1 MTDRRRWSAV
11 ALALVAIVVGG
22 GTHRAQATVRFGDL
36 NISGNLQ
43 SQNLARTPDPSTWEY
58 IQNRNTAHI
67 SLDYDWLKGGKFI
80 GKYNIP
86 FIEAS
91 QLSILWR
98 GVYDG
103 VYGFTPGF
111 LQKEDIHG
119 RAYGSNGNLTLFQAA
134 TQQGINVPLKNGTQ
148 ATRFFTTNQLEL
160 TGLSHGE
167 LDALAFEN
175 QLREAYVDL
184 KMRGVPLSIRA
195 GRQQIVWGETDNFR
209 MLDRANS
216 LDLSWHFQQ
225 EIPAPG
231 FGWDEIRRPFWM
243 IKFLYDL
250 DQVGPL
256 AQSFLE
262 WYWNPGDWYP
272 AKQAYLPQPWGLPFY
287 NSLTNPY
294 DGAFY
299 FGNCSTDSPYV
310 VPGGPRKGQRACTA
324 LMNGTRLFEQ
334 GNYSRNALDNSQ
346 VGVRYHGIAPFGL
359 EFTLNYFY
367 QRFAGDDGTNYAPI
381 RALADTPENNVR
393 AANLYKQGIFP
404 AEAYSPY
411 VHTVGISANYSDEEY
426 TQTVWR
432 FESIYDIGV
441 PFFDASKVTV
451 VSTPAL
457 PGITKKNMW
466 KGMVGF
472 DRPTWMRFLNKKST
486 IFLSGQFFWHYLT
499 NDNQCPVTV
508 RDPNTGQVTYHGYG
522 GQTVANLLA
531 TQRKKYHQNVGECLV
546 GGLDLPSG
554 LRGSS
559 VAFRDKVR
567 TWESLFTF
575 AAFTFYKGGS
585 IVPTLGF
592 AVDPVNQWNM
602 EPFWAVDYVLRDDL
616 VVNLAQR
623 YFFTPRGRSTPIFE
637 TWGLAGLNAGRSETS
652 LRLTYQF

>member
-1 MTDRRRWSAV
+1 MTDRRRWSAIVIALAVV
-11 ALALVAIVVGG
+11 ALGG
-22 GTHRAQATVRFGDL
+22 WTHRARATLRFGDL

-43 SQNLARTPDPSTWEY
+43 SQNLARTPDASTWEY
-58 IQNRNTAHI
+58 IQNRNTARLR
-67 SLDYDWLKGGKFI
+67 LDYDWLKAGKFI
-80 GKYNIP
+80 GKYEIP
-86 FIEAS
+86 FIESS
-91 QLSILWR
+91 QLSVLWR

-111 LQKEDIHG
+111 LQKTDIHG
-119 RAYGSNGNLTLFQAA
+119 HAYGINANQNVFEAA
-134 TQQGINVPLKNGTQ
+134 TRSGFTVNTVNHGSQ
-148 ATRFFTTNQLEL
+148 ARLLSIDQMEL
-160 TGLSHGE
+160 TGLSRDE
-167 LDALAFEN
+167 LDAIAFEN

-225 EIPAPG
+225 EIPSPG

-250 DQVGPL
+250 DQIGPL
-256 AQSFLE
+256 SQSFLE

-299 FGNCSTDSPYV
+299 YGNCASQSSYI
-310 VPGGPRKGQRACTA
+310 VPSGPRRGQRACNQ
-324 LMNGTRLFEQ
+324 LMNGTRLFEN
-334 GNYSRNALDNSQ
+334 GNYSRNPMENSQ
-346 VGVRYHGIAPFGL
+346 VGVRYHGITPFGM

-367 QRFAGDDGTNYAPI
+367 QRFAGDDGTNYAPL
-381 RALADTPENNVR
+381 RALPDTPQNN
-393 AANLYKQGIFP
+393 ALATTQLYPKGIFP
-404 AEAYSPY
+404 AEAYNPY
-411 VHTVGISANYSDEEY
+411 VHTVGLSANYSDEAY

-432 FESIYDIGV
+432 FETIYDIGV

-451 VSTPAL
+451 NSTPAI

-472 DRPTWMRFLNKKST
+472 DRPTWMRFLNKRST

-508 RDPNTGQVTYHGYG
+508 NGHRTYG
-522 GQTVANLLA
+522 GQIVANLTA
-531 TQRKKYHQNVGECLV
+531 DQRKKYHQNVGECLV

-554 LRGSS
+554 ERGGP
-559 VAFRDKVR
+559 VAFRDKIR

-585 IVPTLGF
+585 VVPTLGL

-602 EPFWAVDYVLRDDL
+602 EPFWAVDYVVRDDL

-623 YFFTPRGRSTPIFE
+623 YFFTPRGHSNPIFE
-637 TWGLAGLNAGRSETS
+637 TWGVGGLNAGRSETS